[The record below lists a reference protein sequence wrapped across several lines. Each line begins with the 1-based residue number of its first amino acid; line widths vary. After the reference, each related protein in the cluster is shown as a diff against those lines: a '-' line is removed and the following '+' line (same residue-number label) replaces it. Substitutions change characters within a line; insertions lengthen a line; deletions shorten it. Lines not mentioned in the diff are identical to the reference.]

1 MSKKVVRFAQ
11 VAPISH
17 DFLMDMSSPVAALG
31 GPLGTGKT
39 ATLMLK
45 LLLAAMSI
53 APDAEGVRK
62 SRMLVARKRYGDL
75 AASVIRTLSDV
86 IAPGVFT
93 MTGQRSPMLG
103 NIRFPYTAPDGTGKS
118 VDCEILFYAFE
129 TADDAEKI
137 RSINL
142 TNAYIAEAQ
151 ELVSTD
157 ILSLI
162 YSRLGR
168 YPTADNVDDAESHER
183 NTAITF
189 TLPNGA
195 THHTPQLSLDF
206 NFPAVAH
213 HFTKYMVGENPRQP
227 DGTLLRKLYAQPPIY
242 EFIPGATI
250 AAGGEGV
257 EGQYRGEH
265 GMFVRNL
272 GAAQYIKFSGWA
284 YYEGLLREMS
294 GDDALIQQSIF
305 GEWGTSSYGKPVYP
319 RFKREV
325 HVAKKPL
332 KFLPGIPVVVGVD
345 QGINNAWIYMQQLSS
360 GTIYIVAEIVNVG
373 EEAKPLRD
381 AVEQDVIPY
390 MNQELHGH
398 MVRHII
404 DQASLQREGGEG
416 KAQIEILSSH
426 GLRVKP
432 CSLKRT
438 TPMRELVNKALSM
451 QQLIVSP
458 TCTYIIDGFLGGFAY
473 KPNKQ
478 GIYSDEPDQ
487 RSEYSHPLNALEFGV
502 AELLYKAKKPQ
513 STTPKR
519 KKEYSYL

>member
-1 MSKKVVRFAQ
+1 MSKKTVRFAQ
-11 VAPISH
+11 VAPVSH

-206 NFPAVAH
+206 NYSVISH

-242 EFIPGATI
+242 EFVPGATVES
-250 AAGGEGV
+250 GCEGV
-257 EGQYRGEH
+257 PGQYRGEH
-265 GMFVRNL
+265 GLFVRNL
-272 GAAQYIKFSGWA
+272 DATQYIKFSGWA

-294 GDDALIQQSIF
+294 GDDALIQQSIL

-319 RFKREV
+319 RFKRDI
-325 HVAKKPL
+325 HVARKQL
-332 KFLPGIPVVVGVD
+332 RFLPGIPVVVGVD
-345 QGINNAWIYMQQLSS
+345 QGMNNAWIFMQELSS
-360 GTIYIVAEIVNVG
+360 GTIQVVAEIVNVG

-381 AVEQDVIPY
+381 AVEQDVLPFL
-390 MNQELHGH
+390 NKELHSH
-398 MVRHII
+398 HVRFVI

-416 KAQIEILSSH
+416 KAQIEIMAGY

-438 TPMRELVNKALSM
+438 TPMRELVNKALSL
-451 QQLIVSP
+451 QQIVVSP
-458 TCTYIIDGFLGGFAY
+458 TCTFIVDGFLGGFAY

-502 AELLYKAKKPQ
+502 SELRYKSAKTRN
-513 STTPKR
+513 TTPKR